1 MDFIYMVERQQQTV
15 GGGKEITLQMD
26 CFVLSLVVCQSVK
39 VDGVYK
45 SRLGT
50 SSCFGMLTFETAD
63 NVRR

>member
-1 MDFIYMVERQQQTV
+1 MDVVYMVESQHQIVR
-15 GGGKEITLQMD
+15 GGKEIALQMD
-26 CFVLSLVVCQSVK
+26 PFVLFLVVCQCVK

-50 SSCFGMLTFETAD
+50 SSCFGVLIFETAD